1 MKPLAK
7 RSTPATFVACAVTA
21 TAVMI
26 GAPSVARAD
35 DTIKH
40 PGDHPSYSVEAEP
53 HILLGW
59 DNVYAAGGYGIG
71 GRFSIPIVHNGFVD
85 SINNS
90 VAISFGMDI
99 THYEGCTYAGLG
111 CSATYFFFP
120 VAMQWNFFVGQR
132 WSVFG
137 EPGLTIYHGFVD
149 DCAPNNPNCVRPH
162 VNGAVPAFW
171 IGGRYHLSETVSLT
185 LRIGWPAFTFGVS
198 FFP

>member
-1 MKPLAK
+1 MTRSLLIAALAFTLT
-7 RSTPATFVACAVTA
+7 SLV
-21 TAVMI
+21 
-26 GAPSVARAD
+26 GAQARAD

-40 PGDHPSYSVEAEP
+40 PGDHPKYSVEAEP
-53 HILLGW
+53 HVLLGW
-59 DNVYAAGGYGIG
+59 DNIYASGGYGVG
-71 GRFSIPIVHNGFVD
+71 GRFSIPVVDNGFVQ

-99 THYEGCTYAGLG
+99 THYDACNFAGIG
-111 CSATYFFFP
+111 CSATYLFFP

-137 EPGLTIYHGFVD
+137 EPGLFIFHGFVD
-149 DCAPNNPNCVRPH
+149 DCTAGAKECNRPNVNGVRP
-162 VNGAVPAFW
+162 GLS